1 MVKRWTAYKIEIADI
16 IKAVYSEEGF
26 IVFNNQQIQR
36 VRILGTIVARF
47 FSDER
52 TYGFIVLDDGTETI
66 RVKAYKEQAS
76 MLEDL
81 NVGDIVEV
89 FGRVKEYEDEI
100 YLVPENIVHIEDP
113 NWEILRKFEL
123 AKQKEEENNV
133 QYENQK
139 EKTETL
145 SNEEL
150 DIVEEMIE
158 SPRQK
163 IMDLIQ
169 KLDKGEGTLI
179 SELKTAYGDETAI
192 ETTIT
197 ELMNEGEIFEPRPG
211 KVKLLI

>member
-1 MVKRWTAYKIEIADI
+1 MTKRWTAYKIEIADI
-16 IKAVYSEEGF
+16 IKSVYSEEGF
-26 IVFNNQQIQR
+26 IIFNNKQIQR

-47 FSDER
+47 FSDEK

-66 RVKAYKEQAS
+66 RVKAYKEQAN